1 MRAWRRPRPYP
12 FHGSAWRLTSRNF
25 ATRGRREYAT
35 ATDSAAGARVCR
47 FDAMASTK
55 KETAGGSIVNVR
67 VLIYLGG
74 EIASIP
80 GAAGEREG
88 HWRAHME
95 DRWGLQLKYLKSFAL
110 SYIHISFGWDFR
122 QACAL
127 LATASGGQVETVMRI
142 RDHVN
147 LKCRLEI

>member
-95 DRWGLQLKYLKSFAL
+95 DRWGLQLKASL
-110 SYIHISFGWDFR
+110 
-122 QACAL
+122 CAIGNRFWW
-127 LATASGGQVETVMRI
+127 TGGNSHENTGSCKFKVSVGNM
-142 RDHVN
+142 N
-147 LKCRLEI
+147 